1 MNLRNKLTQ
10 LFCVAF
16 VFAAILFFG
25 CKIYADY
32 GIPSD
37 EEIERVNGIVSLNY
51 VGKLF
56 RIQSIQK
63 SESLVAYSHLNLASY
78 KDRDYPVLFNMPAAM
93 LERFFHINDE
103 RAVYLFRHLLVFLIS
118 VLGLYAIYSLGRL
131 RFSSWRMGLVPVAF
145 FLLSPRLFAESF
157 YNSKD
162 LVFLAFFC
170 IATFSLFKLI
180 LQPSYRWAFLHAI
193 ATALA
198 INVRIMGVLM
208 VFITLACILLKLY
221 QEHGKDIRRY
231 LGITFVYV
239 LIMVFLTVAL
249 WPWLWGNPV
258 GHLIEGFKNMS
269 LFSRG
274 PEDVF
279 FMGAVHQ
286 TRLLPWYYIPA
297 YILLTV
303 PLFITALFSLGTLKT
318 AASMFRGGRHFLSAR
333 DNLQD
338 LIYLALIFIPIA
350 AVIILNSVLYD
361 GWRQLYFIYPA
372 MLILA
377 TKGLVDLLNFRVMRN
392 YLVARFFV
400 LMLGVYSLISTGYWM
415 YVVHPF
421 QNVYFNILAGQDWI
435 KNFEVDY
442 WGLSNRQALEYL
454 ANIDADDQIYVM
466 SETVPPLDLALK
478 SLPENDRNRIIVVN
492 SLDKTKY
499 VINNYRFN
507 FRDYEAH
514 GRYKKLLDIKAD
526 GEVINSIYVKKIN

>member
-1 MNLRNKLTQ
+1 MNIRDRLTQ
-10 LFCVAF
+10 FFCVATIF
-16 VFAAILFFG
+16 VTILFFG
-25 CKIYADY
+25 CKIYSDY

-56 RIQSIQK
+56 GIQSIQK

-93 LERFFHINDE
+93 LERLFHINDE

-118 VLGLYAIYSLGRL
+118 ILGLYAIYSLGKL
-131 RFSSWRMGLVPVAF
+131 RFSSWKMGLVPVTF
-145 FLLSPRLFAESF
+145 FLLSPRFFAESF

-162 LVFLAFFC
+162 LVFLTFFC
-170 IATFSLFKLI
+170 IATFTLFRLI
-180 LQPSYRWAFLHAI
+180 LKPSYRWAFLHAI

-208 VFITLACILLKLY
+208 VFITLASILLKLY
-221 QEHGKDIRRY
+221 QERGQNIRQY
-231 LGITFVYV
+231 SGITSVYI
-239 LIMVFLTVAL
+239 LIMALLTLAL
-249 WPWLWGNPV
+249 WPWLWENPV
-258 GHLIEGFKNMS
+258 GHLIEGFRNMS

-279 FMGAVHQ
+279 FMGAVYQ
-286 TRLLPWYYIPA
+286 TRALPWHYIPA
-297 YILLTV
+297 YILLTT
-303 PLFITALFSLGTLKT
+303 PLLITTLFILGTLNT
-318 AASMFRGGRHFLSAR
+318 AVSMFRGGRHFLRLSE
-333 DNLQD
+333 NFQD
-338 LIYLALIFIPIA
+338 LIYLALIFIPIV
-350 AVIILNSVLYD
+350 AVIALNSVLYD

-377 TKGLVDLLNFRVMRN
+377 SKGLADLLNSRLMRN
-392 YLVARFFV
+392 YLVARLFV
-400 LMLGVYSLISTGYWM
+400 LMLGTYSLISTGYWM

-421 QNVYFNILAGQDWI
+421 QNVYFNILAGQDWV

-454 ANIDADDQIYVM
+454 ASIDESDQIYVM

-492 SLDKTKY
+492 SFDKTKY

-507 FRDYEAH
+507 FRDYEAQ
-514 GRYKKLLDIKAD
+514 GYYKKLLDIKAD
-526 GEVINSIYVKKIN
+526 GEVINSIYVKKSN

>member
-1 MNLRNKLTQ
+1 MNTRNKLTQ
-10 LFCVAF
+10 LFCVAL
-16 VFAAILFFG
+16 VFATVLFFG
-25 CKIYADY
+25 CKIYSDY

-93 LERFFHINDE
+93 LERLFHINDE
-103 RAVYLFRHLLVFLIS
+103 RAVYLFRHLLVFFIS

-131 RFSSWRMGLVPVAF
+131 RFSSWKIGLVPVAF
-145 FLLSPRLFAESF
+145 FILSPRFFAESF

-162 LVFLAFFC
+162 LVFLTFFC
-170 IATFSLFKLI
+170 IATFTLFKLI

-198 INVRIMGVLM
+198 INVRIMGILM
-208 VFITLACILLKLY
+208 VFITLASILLKLY
-221 QEHGKDIRRY
+221 QERGQNIRQY
-231 LGITFVYV
+231 SGITSVY
-239 LIMVFLTVAL
+239 ILTMASLTLAL
-249 WPWLWGNPV
+249 WPWLWESPV
-258 GHLIEGFKNMS
+258 GHLIEGFRNMS

-279 FMGAVHQ
+279 FMGVVHQ
-286 TRLLPWYYIPA
+286 TRALPWYYIPA
-297 YILLTV
+297 YILLTT
-303 PLFITALFSLGTLKT
+303 PLLITALFSLGGLKT
-318 AASMFRGGRHFLSAR
+318 VASIFRGGRHFLESSE
-333 DNLQD
+333 NLQD
-338 LIYLALIFIPIA
+338 LIYLALIFIPIS

-377 TKGLVDLLNFRVMRN
+377 TKGLVDLLNFRLMRN
-392 YLVARFFV
+392 YLVARLFV
-400 LMLGVYSLISTGYWM
+400 LMLGTHSLISIGYWM
-415 YVVHPF
+415 YFVHPF

-442 WGLSNRQALEYL
+442 WGLSNRRALEHL
-454 ANIDADDQIYVM
+454 ASIDVSDQIYVM

-478 SLPENDRNRIIVVN
+478 SLPESDRNRIIVVN
-492 SLDKTKY
+492 SLDKTQY

-507 FRDYEAH
+507 FKDYEAQM
-514 GRYKKLLDIKAD
+514 GFKKLLDIKAD
-526 GEVINSIYVKKIN
+526 NEVINSIYIKVKE